1 MRRLHQMTDGTVF
14 ETDDDALDD
23 NGVLKDGYK
32 LRVPMQF
39 RDSNR
44 GIADAPRL
52 RFADGR
58 TDVPVGS
65 RPGFIVDAGD
75 GERIRYEAYL
85 ASVREL
91 NDAWKQTD
99 LRPAG
104 TYPHSAAAKGA
115 ACTIDTAPLHPIS
128 AADAQAIR
136 DAAYEAYVE
145 ELTNAW
151 RRT

>member
-1 MRRLHQMTDGTVF
+1 MPRLYRADNGTVF
-14 ETDDDALDD
+14 EADDDAFD
-23 NGVLKDGYK
+23 NSGCLKDGHT

-44 GIADAPRL
+44 GVADAPRL

-65 RPGFIVDAGD
+65 RPGFIVDTGD

-91 NDAWKQTD
+91 ADAWKQ
-99 LRPAG
+99 PGAG
-104 TYPHSAAAKGA
+104 SAYHGSTGA
-115 ACTIDTAPLHPIS
+115 APRHPIS
-128 AADAQAIR
+128 AADAQALR
-136 DAAYEAYVE
+136 DAAYREMCH
-145 ELTNAW
+145 ELANAW
-151 RRT
+151 RRA

>member
-1 MRRLHQMTDGTVF
+1 MQRLHQTTDGTLF
-14 ETDDDALDD
+14 EADDDAFDD
-23 NGVLKDGYK
+23 TGCLKEGYT

-44 GIADAPRL
+44 GLADAPRL

-65 RPGFIVDAGD
+65 RPGFIVSDAGQTTRD
-75 GERIRYEAYL
+75 QAY
-85 ASVREL
+85 RQMCDEL
-91 NDAWKQTD
+91 RNAWRQ
-99 LRPAG
+99 PAG
-104 TYPHSAAAKGA
+104 NAAPR
-115 ACTIDTAPLHPIS
+115 TDTAPRHPIS

-136 DAAYEAYVE
+136 DAAYREMCH

-151 RRT
+151 RRA